1 MRPTIYAQGSGAKG
15 VAAGAPSPQAT
26 AAAAAANHRSQLGG
40 VFAGKE
46 DGGGSGDERATRA
59 RSPGDGARAAS
70 PTRSARAE
78 PWAPEKPP
86 ARSAHAVALG
96 NMLRRAR
103 ESTAASATATKAL
116 IKTLQDVTQTTKR
129 NDRDLNAALRAHA
142 RDWHRSLP
150 LKFDGLVPG
159 AHVASGRYAT
169 LPSSLKSPAAS
180 PRAAPASPR
189 GDGGGATLTPEAIA
203 AAAAGDAKPDA
214 GSDADDHGSLSG
226 KSGVIDDDKE
236 RAPQVYRDVKLEIR
250 AMRHRIAARQRGKIA
265 ESVRRHNWFRPV
277 LKKIGD
283 ATKTGPLPRCMLK
296 FLGTAHRCIANGDE
310 IDGDVFFQ
318 ICALAFRGDDWKLPI
333 LSSVVPIV
341 CDALSISHDAL
352 LAWFKRN
359 GVAAPPT
366 LQRGWRRRGGRGRR
380 ATHNARRGRGGAK
393 AKGKRF
399 GGLSALNEDGAPG
412 SENGGGGILEED
424 EDEDGSE
431 FDDSKSTRS
440 SIKRGASS

>member
-1 MRPTIYAQGSGAKG
+1 
-15 VAAGAPSPQAT
+15 
-26 AAAAAANHRSQLGG
+26 
-40 VFAGKE
+40 
-46 DGGGSGDERATRA
+46 
-59 RSPGDGARAAS
+59 
-70 PTRSARAE
+70 
-78 PWAPEKPP
+78 
-86 ARSAHAVALG
+86 
-96 NMLRRAR
+96 MLRRAR

-129 NDRDLNAALRAHA
+129 NDRDLNAGAPQARA
-142 RDWHRSLP
+142 RHRSLP

-180 PRAAPASPR
+180 PRA
-189 GDGGGATLTPEAIA
+189 
-203 AAAAGDAKPDA
+203 
-214 GSDADDHGSLSG
+214 
-226 KSGVIDDDKE
+226 
-236 RAPQVYRDVKLEIR
+236 
-250 AMRHRIAARQRGKIA
+250 RQPGKIA

-359 GVAAPPT
+359 G
-366 LQRGWRRRGGRGRR
+366 RRRRRRRSSAGWPPRRPRPPR

-393 AKGKRF
+393 AKGQ
-399 GGLSALNEDGAPG
+399 ALRRAQRAQRGRRAG

-424 EDEDGSE
+424 EDEDGRVRRLPS
-431 FDDSKSTRS
+431 RRA